1 MRLDFSRKHLFSYL
15 ERNRKYLLHFPLFIY
30 WIVLFIL
37 TSLPSGMAITTD
49 VSDKINH
56 FGAYGLLSVFLYST
70 LYFQSKF
77 SILKKYPAL
86 FTVVI
91 ASVYGALD
99 EIHQMYV
106 PGRSAEFLDWIA
118 DFTGSIV
125 AVLITRYLLEH
136 IKKLEFEKSN

>member
-1 MRLDFSRKHLFSYL
+1 
-15 ERNRKYLLHFPLFIY
+15 
-30 WIVLFIL
+30 
-37 TSLPSGMAITTD
+37 MAITTD

-70 LYFQSKF
+70 LYFQNKF

-86 FTVVI
+86 FTVLI

-125 AVLITRYLLEH
+125 AVLITRYLLEY